1 MNKTTLTGYFV
12 NIMLAA
18 AISSGCSN
26 KKRDIDLETKH
37 AVDSIQQHIGDVYN
51 TEYIK
56 SKDSTEIYG
65 TGNFDYHDSLESFH
79 RGYSIPRDS
88 IYKVW
93 NTKAFKQLD
102 EYIKTHPLEPKP
114 YLDRANHWQNIK
126 LYPEAIADYNKYIE
140 LWAYN
145 PSAWMNRGNAHERLK
160 HYDSAMFD
168 YNRTLELKPNDTIA
182 NFNKGNIY
190 DILAKYDSAVM
201 QYDTVIMKDPRLAKA
216 YYNRGASNTALKRY
230 ENAIVDWEVA
240 IKLNPLYEP
249 DLRPRIEKLKRLL

>member
-1 MNKTTLTGYFV
+1 MQRQKAGYRPP
-12 NIMLAA
+12 NQACHRLYSAA
-18 AISSGCSN
+18 YRRCLQHRIHQI
-26 KKRDIDLETKH
+26 KRQYRNLRDGQFRLPRL
-37 AVDSIQQHIGDVYN
+37 IG
-51 TEYIK
+51 IL
-56 SKDSTEIYG
+56 SQ
-65 TGNFDYHDSLESFH
+65 
-79 RGYSIPRDS
+79 GYSIPRDS

-182 NFNKGNIY
+182 NFNKGIFTTYWQNTI
-190 DILAKYDSAVM
+190 
-201 QYDTVIMKDPRLAKA
+201 RL
-216 YYNRGASNTALKRY
+216 
-230 ENAIVDWEVA
+230 
-240 IKLNPLYEP
+240 
-249 DLRPRIEKLKRLL
+249 